1 MKVVILC
8 GGMGTRMKEETEFK
22 PKPLVL
28 IGKYPIL
35 WHIMKHY
42 AHYGFNE
49 FILCLGYKGEM
60 IKDYF
65 LNYDYMANDFTLG
78 LDGQKALEFHRKD
91 DIENWKI
98 TFVDT
103 GLETNTGGRIKKI
116 QKFIKDDNFF
126 CTYGDGVSDV
136 NILKLLE
143 FHKKRGKI
151 VTLTG
156 LHPVSKYGIIKAD
169 NTSTVNYF
177 VEKPIMKDLTS
188 GGYFIFNRKIFDY
201 LDENSVLEK
210 EPFEILSKKKQIS
223 VFKHDGFWMCMD
235 TYKEAQKLN
244 DIWNSGKPPW
254 RIWK

>member
-28 IGKYPIL
+28 VGKHPIL

-42 AHYGFNE
+42 AHYGFKE
-49 FILCLGYKGEM
+49 FILCLGYKGDM

-65 LNYDYMANDFTLG
+65 LNYDYMSNDFTLG
-78 LDGQKALEFHRKD
+78 LDGQKTVEFHRKG

-116 QKFIKDDNFF
+116 QKFIKDDDFF

-136 NILKLLE
+136 NLLKLLE
-143 FHKKRGKI
+143 FHMKQGKI

-156 LHPVSKYGIIKAD
+156 LHPVSKYGIIKTD
-169 NTSTVNYF
+169 QSNMVNYF
-177 VEKPIMKDLTS
+177 VEKPVMKDLIS
-188 GGYFIFNRKIFDY
+188 GGYFVFNKKIFDY
-201 LDENSVLEK
+201 LNENSVLEK
-210 EPFEILSKKKQIS
+210 DPFEILSKKRQIA
-223 VFKHDGFWMCMD
+223 VFKHEGFWMCMD

-244 DIWNSGKPPW
+244 DIWNSGKSPW
-254 RIWK
+254 RVW